1 MYCQLCIVL
10 LNLMSCKGRG
20 GVGEV
25 CKGCQLCIV
34 LLNLMS
40 CKGRGVGWGR
50 CVLSIVYC
58 TFKPYVL

>member
-25 CKGCQLCIV
+25 DCQLCIV
-34 LLNLMS
+34 LS
-40 CKGRGVGWGR
+40 GRGGVGEVCIVN
-50 CVLSIVYC
+50 CVLY
-58 TFKPYVL
+58 F

>member
-25 CKGCQLCIV
+25 CIVQLCIV
-34 LLNLMS
+34 
-40 CKGRGVGWGR
+40 
-50 CVLSIVYC
+50 Y
-58 TFKPYVL
+58 F

>member
-25 CKGCQLCIV
+25 CID
-34 LLNLMS
+34 N
-40 CKGRGVGWGR
+40 
-50 CVLSIVYC
+50 CVFY
-58 TFKPYVL
+58 F

>member
-25 CKGCQLCIV
+25 CIV
-34 LLNLMS
+34 NF
-40 CKGRGVGWGR
+40 
-50 CVLSIVYC
+50 VL
-58 TFKPYVL
+58 YV

>member
-20 GVGEV
+20 GVG
-25 CKGCQLCIV
+25 
-34 LLNLMS
+34 
-40 CKGRGVGWGR
+40 
-50 CVLSIVYC
+50 VLSIVYC